1 MEGAQCPAEQD
12 DDLDA
17 VWNEM
22 MNEAF
27 APPQVDEPP
36 AEAGFAPSDGL
47 APVIESGSEDEEE
60 PQVPLEAPPPT
71 PPLLLTCDAALTAP
85 DLAEPVGPVGPVE
98 PVNLSD
104 DAPAESHPRVPDLVA
119 AIEAALP
126 PEPAEP
132 PGPAPAPAGPP
143 PVRPRRRGG
152 PPMAVLMERM
162 AVSVHT
168 GVV

>member
-1 MEGAQCPAEQD
+1 LPDPLPLVEGAQCPAEQD

-60 PQVPLEAPPPT
+60 QVPLEAPPPT

-85 DLAEPVGPVGPVE
+85 ALAEPVGPVGPVE
-98 PVNLSD
+98 PVDLSD
-104 DAPAESHPRVPDLVA
+104 DAPAESRPRVPDLVA

-126 PEPAEP
+126 PEP
-132 PGPAPAPAGPP
+132 PAPAEPP

-162 AVSVHT
+162 AVSS
-168 GVV
+168 

>member
-1 MEGAQCPAEQD
+1 
-12 DDLDA
+12 
-17 VWNEM
+17 M

-36 AEAGFAPSDGL
+36 AEAGFAPYDDL

-60 PQVPLEAPPPT
+60 QQVPLEAPPPA

-85 DLAEPVGPVGPVE
+85 ALAEPVGPVE

-104 DAPAESHPRVPDLVA
+104 DAPAESRPRVPDLVA

-126 PEPAEP
+126 PEP
-132 PGPAPAPAGPP
+132 PAPTEPP

-162 AVSVHT
+162 AVSS
-168 GVV
+168 